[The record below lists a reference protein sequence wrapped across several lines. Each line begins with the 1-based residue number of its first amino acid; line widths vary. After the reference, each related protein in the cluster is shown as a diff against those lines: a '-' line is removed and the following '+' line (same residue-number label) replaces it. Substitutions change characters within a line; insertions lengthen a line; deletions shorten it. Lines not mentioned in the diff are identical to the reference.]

1 MEPDQ
6 QERGDGMGIENT
18 ETINAATTIRRLDL
32 TDADHEAVARLAERD
47 SARSLEGPVLGLE
60 VEGSLVAA
68 TSLTNGRT
76 IADPFSR
83 SDELRS
89 LLELRASQLR
99 RRGWRRGAG
108 RFGRRRRRPAVGGG
122 PPGHLGP
129 LPRAL

>member
-1 MEPDQ
+1 
-6 QERGDGMGIENT
+6 MGIENT
-18 ETINAATTIRRLDL
+18 ETINNATTIRRMDL
-32 TDADHEAVARLAERD
+32 TNADHEALARLAERD
-47 SARSLEGPVLGLE
+47 SARLPQGPVLGLE

-68 TSLTNGRT
+68 TSLSSGET

-89 LLELRASQLR
+89 LLELRAAQLR
-99 RRGWRRGAG
+99 RRGSRRGAG
-108 RFGRRRRRPAVGGG
+108 RFGRRRNRPALGGG